1 MVSRNVVSR
10 HVVSR
15 HVVSL
20 NLRGSLPVDPQDL
33 LLPGR
38 LSAPHDGVDGAVL
51 VLRLLLLLVL
61 LLEVLLLL
69 LLALLGIVV
78 GVLGLVRGLS
88 HHLQAVVVSR
98 LVSWHSA

>member
-1 MVSRNVVSR
+1 M
-10 HVVSR
+10 VSR

-33 LLPGR
+33 VLPSR
-38 LSAPHDGVDGAVL
+38 LPAPHDGVDGAVM
-51 VLRLLLLLVL
+51 VWLLLLLVL
-61 LLEVLLLL
+61 MLLEVLLLL

-78 GVLGLVRGLS
+78 GVLVWVRGLS

-98 LVSWHSA
+98 LVSWHGA